1 MLNVFAGM
9 KKSGVLHYIEE
20 KRQFIFNYSE
30 DNPISL
36 RMPYR
41 VKSYI
46 SDFHIHPIFD
56 MNMPEGYLFSLLK
69 NLLSKEYGEINDYI
83 LFTHLSRSIEGYL
96 TYENNHCMQ
105 PEKNPDLSEILHS
118 NDENLF
124 NKLVEQ
130 FLNRSA
136 ISGVQPKVLASL
148 HDKASLSHRD
158 YIIKTYSK
166 EYPNLAENEY
176 FCMKALNY
184 AGITTPFYWI
194 SDNKKLFISKKFTL
208 NKSNNSFYGF
218 EEICVLFDL
227 NKEQK
232 YSGSYEQIAKS
243 IFKISTKIE
252 EDLSVFYKM
261 IIMNYLL
268 KNGDAHLKNF
278 GVLYTPD
285 KLERFLAPAYDV
297 VNTVVYLP
305 KDKPALTLN
314 GKKIWFRK
322 KDLIRFGVEYA
333 MLTEA
338 EAESLFDE
346 CINAVIR
353 IKKEIEEYILE
364 NDSFKK
370 IGKKMIRTIDFS
382 LNQNLEKSFKEL
394 PDGIL

>member
-1 MLNVFAGM
+1 MLKVFAGL
-9 KKSGVLHYIEE
+9 KESGVLHYIEDQ
-20 KRQFIFNYSE
+20 RQFVFNYSG

-41 VKSYI
+41 VNSYI

-83 LFTHLSRSIEGYL
+83 LFTHLSGSIEGFL
-96 TYENNHCMQ
+96 TYENNNRKQ
-105 PEKNPDLSEILHS
+105 LEKVPDLSEILHS

-124 NKLVEQ
+124 SKLIEQ
-130 FLNRSA
+130 FLNQSA
-136 ISGVQPKVLASL
+136 VSGVQPKVLASL
-148 HDKASLSHRD
+148 HDKVSLSHRE
-158 YIIKTYSK
+158 YIIKTYSE

-184 AGITTPFYWI
+184 AGILTPSYWM
-194 SDNKKLFISKKFTL
+194 SDNKKLFVSEKFTL
-208 NKSNNSFYGF
+208 NKSDNSFYGF
-218 EEICVLFDL
+218 EEFCVLFDS

-232 YSGSYEQIAKS
+232 YNGSYEQIAKA
-243 IFKISTKIE
+243 IFKISTRIE
-252 EDLSVFYKM
+252 EDMSRFYKM
-261 IIMNYLL
+261 IVMNFLL

-278 GVLYTPD
+278 GVLYTHD

-314 GKKIWFRK
+314 GRKIWLRK
-322 KDLIRFGVEYA
+322 KELIRFGVEYS
-333 MLTEA
+333 MLTEGK
-338 EAESLFDE
+338 AESLFDE
-346 CINAVIR
+346 CRNAVIR
-353 IKKEIEEYILE
+353 IKNEIEKYILE
-364 NDSFKK
+364 NESFKK
-370 IGKKMIRTIDFS
+370 IGKKMVKTIDFS
-382 LNQNLEKSFKEL
+382 LNENLEKSFKEL